1 MYNRTV
7 ATEEG
12 RVEGLSS
19 RRTWAT
25 KKMQNKEQM
34 SKQTPFAFW
43 DAQNVPSC
51 ASSWP
56 RTATGPW
63 VCPGYRSPA
72 RWRIQAS
79 GAEGN

>member
-25 KKMQNKEQM
+25 KKNTKLGTNEQTDTFRLLGRPERTILRLIM
-34 SKQTPFAFW
+34 AAYGDGSLGLSW
-43 DAQNVPSC
+43 VPV
-51 ASSWP
+51 AGKVEYSSEW
-56 RTATGPW
+56 G
-63 VCPGYRSPA
+63 
-72 RWRIQAS
+72 
-79 GAEGN
+79 